1 VAVETDDEKVN
12 LYRLERSNR
21 VICDKPHAAQ
31 MDVAFD
37 ENADVNVIRGPNST
51 TNVLS
56 PSVELNN
63 DCSNFNPS
71 FSKVSRNNHSNRSV
85 DVVSRL
91 SSFVSCTLKQLSVS
105 ILSILDASS
114 LQDVDW
120 ESCSLIDGRRECG
133 VSVRR

>member
-1 VAVETDDEKVN
+1 MAVETDDEKVN
-12 LYRLERSNR
+12 LYRLERSNL
-21 VICDKPHAAQ
+21 VICDRPHAAQ

-56 PSVELNN
+56 SVELSD

-85 DVVSRL
+85 DVASRL

-105 ILSILDASS
+105 ILNIFDASS
-114 LQDVDW
+114 LQVDDW
-120 ESCSLIDGRRECG
+120 GSCSLMDGRRECG

>member
-1 VAVETDDEKVN
+1 M
-12 LYRLERSNR
+12 ERSNR
-21 VICDKPHAAQ
+21 VICDRPHAAQ

-51 TNVLS
+51 TSVLS
-56 PSVELNN
+56 PSVEVSD

-91 SSFVSCTLKQLSVS
+91 SLLVSCTLKQLSVS
-105 ILSILDASS
+105 ILSIFDASS

-120 ESCSLIDGRRECG
+120 ESCSLMDGRRECG

>member
-12 LYRLERSNR
+12 LYRLERSNL
-21 VICDKPHAAQ
+21 VICDKPQAAQ

-51 TNVLS
+51 TKSL
-56 PSVELNN
+56 PSVLEVSD

-85 DVVSRL
+85 DVASRL
-91 SSFVSCTLKQLSVS
+91 SSLVSCTLKQLSVS
-105 ILSILDASS
+105 MLSIFDASS
-114 LQDVDW
+114 LQDDDW
-120 ESCSLIDGRRECG
+120 ESCSLMDGRRECG